1 MDYPCPYSLKRC
13 GKCYE
18 CMMSSDF
25 PWATKLMLSMYFQ
38 TLEDPKLADE
48 ERIKSLTETRL
59 QPTHVNGT
67 PTIFLMGLR
76 R

>member
-1 MDYPCPYSLKRC
+1 MAPCPYSLKRC
-13 GKCYE
+13 GKCID
-18 CMMSSDF
+18 CVMNSDF
-25 PWATKLMLSMYFQ
+25 PWYTKLMLSMYHQ
-38 TLEDPKLADE
+38 TLENPQNFDE
-48 ERIKSLTETRL
+48 ARIRSLTEMRL